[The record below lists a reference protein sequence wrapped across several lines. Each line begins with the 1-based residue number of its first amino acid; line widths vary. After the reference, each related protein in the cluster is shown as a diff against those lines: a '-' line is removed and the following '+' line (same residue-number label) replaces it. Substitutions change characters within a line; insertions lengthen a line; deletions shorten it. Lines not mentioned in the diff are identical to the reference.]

1 MANANENKMKV
12 FKEETVDAVSQKIQI
27 YRDRGEL
34 NFPLNYSPENAM
46 KSAWLIIQ
54 DLLDKDKKPVLE
66 VCTRDS
72 VINSLLDM
80 VIQGLNPAKKQCY
93 FIAYGNKL
101 QMQRSYFGSIH
112 VAKTVDPNIEDI
124 SDGEVVY
131 EGDVFAFKKV
141 RGKTVISNHEQKL
154 ENINKANI
162 IAAYCSVFYRDG
174 SENST
179 IMTFAEI
186 KQAWLQ
192 SKNYPIDD
200 AGNVKAT
207 SVHGKFTAEM
217 AKKTVINKAC
227 KTIINSSDD
236 SSLIVNVYKRTENEN
251 AKAEA
256 AAEIADN
263 ANKIEI
269 TGTLKEPEQLA
280 ASADHPDT
288 TPEAEQAALATDGFD
303 E

>member
-1 MANANENKMKV
+1 MANTNENKMKV
-12 FKEETVDAVSQKIQI
+12 FKEETVDAVYQKIQI

-54 DLLDKDKKPVLE
+54 DLVDKDKRPVLE

-72 VINSLLDM
+72 VINALLDM
-80 VIQGLNPAKKQCY
+80 AIQGLNPAKKQCY
-93 FIAYGNKL
+93 FIAYGDKL
-101 QMQRSYFGSIH
+101 TMQRSYFGSIH
-112 VAKTVDPNIEDI
+112 VAKTVNPNVEEII
-124 SDGEVVY
+124 GEVVY
-131 EGDVFAFKKV
+131 EGDIFAYKKV

-162 IAAYCSVFYRDG
+162 KAAYCSVFYRDG
-174 SENST
+174 SEDST

-186 KQAWLQ
+186 KQAWQQ

-200 AGNVKAT
+200 AGNLKT
-207 SVHGKFTAEM
+207 GSVHNKFTAEM
-217 AKKTVINKAC
+217 AKKTVISRAC

-236 SSLIVNVYKRTENEN
+236 GSLIIRVYKQTE
-251 AKAEA
+251 AEA
-256 AAEIADN
+256 AEAEAIAEIADK

-269 TGTLKEPEQLA
+269 EGSLKDEAPAPEPAE
-280 ASADHPDT
+280 AD
-288 TPEAEQAALATDGFD
+288 AATDGFD
-303 E
+303 A